1 MVDVSIHQE
10 DTAVQRTPL
19 IDIVISMVTEKT
31 TSTPTPPT
39 TQAQVT
45 NKVEA
50 MPKRGWTEKD
60 QQRTDEMLKMIDNLL
75 LERQIMR
82 SLESLVGGRN
92 IETDKRLLPR
102 TAITDTLEAF
112 PNDKWKSKTSA
123 NINKPC
129 STPSV
134 KSFQDEAFQGRLFD
148 SFQYKEKYEHVGLK
162 VTRLQEDK
170 RIQDDEEITFD

>member
-1 MVDVSIHQE
+1 MVDFSIHQE

-50 MPKRGWTEKD
+50 MPKRAWTEKD

-75 LERQIMR
+75 MERQIMR

-92 IETDKRLLPR
+92 IKTDKLSCLRYS
-102 TAITDTLEAF
+102 F
-112 PNDKWKSKTSA
+112 PDCGS
-123 NINKPC
+123 IY
-129 STPSV
+129 V
-134 KSFQDEAFQGRLFD
+134 KSVQDEAFQGRLFD

-170 RIQDDEEITFD
+170 RLQDDEEIAFN

>member
-1 MVDVSIHQE
+1 MSQRTILVAQAAHFLDLMMKFKTFLSSAEHEIQSMVDFSIHQE

-50 MPKRGWTEKD
+50 MPKRAWTEKD

-75 LERQIMR
+75 MERQIMR

-92 IETDKRLLPR
+92 IKTDKRLLPR
-102 TAITDTLEAF
+102 T
-112 PNDKWKSKTSA
+112 
-123 NINKPC
+123 
-129 STPSV
+129 V
-134 KSFQDEAFQGRLFD
+134 
-148 SFQYKEKYEHVGLK
+148 
-162 VTRLQEDK
+162 
-170 RIQDDEEITFD
+170 